1 MGPLGWLRRQIVAV
15 AQEPQ
20 LLPMTIRQNL
30 IFGCTQEP
38 TRAEIE
44 NACRQANIWDELNNP
59 RKFPNGIETTIKA
72 IQNVSPGEKQLLC
85 IARAILSDPRI
96 LLLDEATSALDETS
110 QAHVQQ
116 ALDNLMRGRT
126 TFVVAHRLSTIQSCD
141 RILGMEDGCVLDN
154 GTH

>member
-1 MGPLGWLRRQIVAV
+1 MFCA
-15 AQEPQ
+15 
-20 LLPMTIRQNL
+20 L
-30 IFGCTQEP
+30 IFAG
-38 TRAEIE
+38 
-44 NACRQANIWDELNNP
+44 LL
-59 RKFPNGIETTIKA
+59 F
-72 IQNVSPGEKQLLC
+72 PGEKQLLC

-154 GTH
+154 GTHEELLQAPTGVYKSLWAEAQKTNPK

>member
-1 MGPLGWLRRQIVAV
+1 MVSSRFCGLILSV
-15 AQEPQ
+15 
-20 LLPMTIRQNL
+20 LLFL
-30 IFGCTQEP
+30 
-38 TRAEIE
+38 
-44 NACRQANIWDELNNP
+44 
-59 RKFPNGIETTIKA
+59 
-72 IQNVSPGEKQLLC
+72 GEKQLLC

-154 GTH
+154 GTHEELLQAPTGVYKSLWAEAQKTHPK